1 MGSQNQ
7 NERHERILGEC
18 RDEVRRLEQQVKMN
32 EKDFDLKALLV
43 QARERLRIQEQIDL
57 TRD

>member
-7 NERHERILGEC
+7 NERHERILEEC
-18 RDEVRRLEQQVKMN
+18 RDEVHSLEQQVKMK
-32 EKDFDLKALLV
+32 EKNFDLKVLLE